1 MRTRREECRENGGNG
16 GTLVS
21 LSRRS
26 YPPLVVSLHLLP
38 FAGRRS
44 PATRGESEVRDEM
57 WGGVWVGRADDV
69 SGVRP
74 VSLRSLLTLGSLP
87 SPHVSDGN
95 GTEGGVDGTEVRWR

>member
-1 MRTRREECRENGGNG
+1 
-16 GTLVS
+16 
-21 LSRRS
+21 
-26 YPPLVVSLHLLP
+26 
-38 FAGRRS
+38 
-44 PATRGESEVRDEM
+44 M